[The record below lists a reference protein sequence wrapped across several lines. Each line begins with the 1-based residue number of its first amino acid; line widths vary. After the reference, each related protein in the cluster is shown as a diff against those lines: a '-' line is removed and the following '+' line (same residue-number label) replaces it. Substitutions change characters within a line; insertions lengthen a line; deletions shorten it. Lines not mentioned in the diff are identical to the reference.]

1 MSHCQ
6 NLVNQQLAWCSTLL
20 EHFTAESAPWLRE
33 ALLQSLT
40 WHLQVAYSAF
50 LQELAESQRLSCE
63 RSSSIMTV
71 ISAIPSGGGCPAEF
85 EELKALEMG
94 ESWLSMLLARATTP
108 AAVMMNPSAQQP
120 RNVIA
125 VSGVG
130 SWSLAEV
137 QQALLALTQ
146 LIERNRA
153 LGQEY

>member
-6 NLVNQQLAWCSTLL
+6 NVVNQQLAWCSTLL
-20 EHFTAESAPWLRE
+20 ERFAAESAPWLKE

-40 WHLQVAYSAF
+40 WHLQIAYSAF

-71 ISAIPSGGGCPAEF
+71 ISAIPSGRGCPAEF
-85 EELKALEMG
+85 DELKSLELG
-94 ESWLSMLLARATTP
+94 ESWLSVLLARATNP
-108 AAVMMNPSAQQP
+108 AAVTINPSAQQP
-120 RNVIA
+120 CNVIA
-125 VSGVG
+125 VSTTG
-130 SWSLAEV
+130 SWSLAEA

-153 LGQEY
+153 LGQEC